1 MVPGRYVRERLT
13 TSAALPHQFPR
24 TSMTHPSSTPASP
37 DTPAAEPYEKRWL
50 ALGVIAMTVLLVILD
65 ATIVNI
71 ALPAVSAPES
81 QGGLDI
87 SAATQQW
94 IVTAYTL
101 TFGGFLLLGGRIAD
115 FWGRK
120 RTYLVGAAGFAVASA
135 IGGLAQNE
143 AMLFGARALQG
154 VFGALLAPASLA
166 LLTVLFTDPKERAK
180 AFGVYGAIAGGGS
193 AVGLLLGGVLT
204 EYADWRWCF
213 WVNLPVALLAIAL
226 AIPIVP
232 ESKAPGETKYDIPG
246 AVVITLGLASI
257 VYGFTR
263 VAEASQTNAAEA
275 AAANAQAAAQGTRTI
290 VTPESGWTDGP
301 AWVFIVAG
309 LVLVALFVVLELR
322 TRNPLLPMRI
332 VLDRNRGGAYL
343 TSTLV
348 GAGLIGA
355 FFFLSLYFQQV
366 LAYTPVQAGLA
377 SLPTTLGVFVSAGA
391 ASVLTPRIGPKPLMV
406 AGGLLAAAGR
416 FTLSFVGLDT
426 SFWTLPFPG
435 QLLLGLGLGFTFV
448 PLSNLALV
456 GVGESDAGAASA
468 VLNATQQVGA
478 SIGTAVLAS
487 LSVGAISAFTADALT
502 SGANPQDPAVGLQG
516 QVEGYT
522 TAFIW
527 PAGLLVAGAVVA
539 GLLIKATK
547 DDIPAGDA
555 PVHVG

>member
-1 MVPGRYVRERLT
+1 MTDPTPNASAPGAH
-13 TSAALPHQFPR
+13 AA
-24 TSMTHPSSTPASP
+24 A
-37 DTPAAEPYEKRWL
+37 DEPYERRWL

-71 ALPAVSAPES
+71 ALPAVTADL
-81 QGGLDI
+81 GI
-87 SAATQQW
+87 SPASQQW

-135 IGGLAQNE
+135 LGGIAQNE

-213 WVNLPVALLAIAL
+213 WVNLPVALLAIVL

-232 ESKAPGETKYDIPG
+232 ESKAPGDTSYDIPG
-246 AVVITLGLASI
+246 AVLVTLGLASI

-275 AAANAQAAAQGTRTI
+275 AAANAEAAAQGGAAAL
-290 VTPESGWTDGP
+290 VVPESGWADGL
-301 AWVFIVAG
+301 AWLFIVAG
-309 LVLVALFVVLELR
+309 LVLVALFVLLELR

-348 GAGLIGA
+348 GAGLLGA

-366 LAYTPVQAGLA
+366 LGYEPVMAGLA
-377 SLPTTLGVFVSAGA
+377 SLPTTLGVFISAGL
-391 ASVLTPRIGPKPLMV
+391 ASVLVPRIGPKPLMV
-406 AGGLLAAAGR
+406 LGGLLAAAGL

-426 SFWTLPFPG
+426 GFWELPFPG

-456 GVGESDAGAASA
+456 GAGQHDAGAASA
-468 VLNATQQVGA
+468 MLNATQQVGA

-487 LSVGAISAFTADALT
+487 LSVAAISTYTADVLA
-502 SGANPQDPAVGLQG
+502 SGANPQDPSVGLAA

-522 TAFIW
+522 TAFTW
-527 PAGLLVAGAVVA
+527 AAALLLLGAVVSA
-539 GLLIKATK
+539 VLIKATK
-547 DDIPAGDA
+547 EDLPAEGDA
-555 PVHVG
+555 VVHVG

>member
-1 MVPGRYVRERLT
+1 
-13 TSAALPHQFPR
+13 
-24 TSMTHPSSTPASP
+24 MTHASTTPADP
-37 DTPAAEPYEKRWL
+37 ATPPAEPYEKRWQ

-71 ALPAVSAPES
+71 ALPAVSAD
-81 QGGLDI
+81 LDI
-87 SAATQQW
+87 TAATQQW

-115 FWGRK
+115 YWGRK

-135 IGGLAQNE
+135 LGGIAQNE
-143 AMLFGARALQG
+143 GMLFAARALQG

-166 LLTVLFTDPKERAK
+166 LLTVLFTDPRERAK

-213 WVNLPVALLAIAL
+213 WVNLPVALLAVVL
-226 AIPIVP
+226 AVPIVP
-232 ESKAPGETKYDIPG
+232 ESRAPGDTRYDIPG
-246 AVVITLGLASI
+246 AVLVTLGLASV

-275 AAANAQAAAQGTRTI
+275 AEANARNAAQGTPTLI
-290 VTPESGWTDGP
+290 TPESGWTDGL

-309 LVLVALFVVLELR
+309 LVLVALFVLLELR

-366 LAYTPVQAGLA
+366 LGYEPIEAGLA
-377 SLPTTLGVFVSAGA
+377 SLPTTLGILISAGA
-391 ASVLTPRIGPKPLMV
+391 ASALMPRVGPKPLMV
-406 AGGLLAAAGR
+406 LGGLLAAGGL
-416 FTLSFVGLDT
+416 FTLSFVDVDT
-426 SFWTLPFPG
+426 GFWQLPFPG

-456 GVGESDAGAASA
+456 GAGEHDAGAASA
-468 VLNATQQVGA
+468 MLNATQQVGA

-487 LSVGAISAFTADALT
+487 LSVGAISTYTADALT
-502 SGANPQDPAVGLQG
+502 SGTDPQDPALGLTA

-522 TAFIW
+522 TAFTW
-527 PAGLLVAGAVVA
+527 AAGLLVLGAVAA
-539 GLLIKATK
+539 GVLVKATRE
-547 DDIPAGDA
+547 DLPTGDA
-555 PVHVG
+555 PAHVG